1 MTRTPSS
8 WSLHGRFNAFGRSSL
23 WACYRGHRRKTG
35 GLQRDLMTPFVRA
48 YEREHLRV
56 HRSPVGRRRLRV
68 AGLAESRADQA
79 PKRSALQTS
88 AYVRRG
94 LKPLSITIP
103 PASSSSSFFP
113 IAIPPTI
120 TSPCFTTIVFL
131 VVVVPGR
138 FPQIQN
144 CV

>member
-1 MTRTPSS
+1 M
-8 WSLHGRFNAFGRSSL
+8 
-23 WACYRGHRRKTG
+23 TG

-56 HRSPVGRRRLRV
+56 HRSPVGSRRFRV
-68 AGLAESRADQA
+68 VGLAESRADQA

-113 IAIPPTI
+113 ITIPPPI
-120 TSPCFTTIVFL
+120 HLIVYGVIL
-131 VVVVPGR
+131 SLAVSTP
-138 FPQIQN
+138 
-144 CV
+144 